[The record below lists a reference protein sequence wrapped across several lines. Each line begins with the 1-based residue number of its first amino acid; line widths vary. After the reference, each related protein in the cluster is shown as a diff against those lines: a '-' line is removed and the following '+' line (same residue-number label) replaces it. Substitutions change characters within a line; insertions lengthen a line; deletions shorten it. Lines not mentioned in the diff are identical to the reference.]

1 MMKISSRVLE
11 HHGFVIA
18 MAAFAFVAHS
28 NYSRDG
34 GLVNLGFSVV
44 LAVLAILAT
53 CFYSFR
59 KGKEDRNE

>member
-18 MAAFAFVAHS
+18 MAAFAYVAHS

-53 CFYSFR
+53 YFYSFH
-59 KGKEDRNE
+59 KGKEDQNE

>member
-18 MAAFAFVAHS
+18 MAAFAYVAHS

-53 CFYSFR
+53 YFYSFH
-59 KGKEDRNE
+59 KGKEDENE